1 MKNSTR
7 RTITVI
13 IAVVVCSILA
23 AVEQYVF
30 SDQSHTAYCAFFA
43 RWVSIFCLVE
53 VIDNM
58 FSGKDDN
65 NNG

>member
-1 MKNSTR
+1 MKKSTK
-7 RTITVI
+7 RTIMIVVVI
-13 IAVVVCSILA
+13 ICSILA
-23 AVEQYVF
+23 TFEQYVF
-30 SDQSHTAYCAFFA
+30 HDQSHTAYCAFFA
-43 RWVSIFCLVE
+43 RWVGIFCLVE